1 MSSIFARLSACRYT
15 MRYISVI
22 PVACHPSISAERTVK
37 RGSRGANLIYL
48 SQVPS
53 ASPPFLLPFA
63 PRGSSTWYPWYT
75 CISFSAPLRRFL
87 CLSPLRCL
95 SSNQILPL
103 SFSLV
108 PSSITYRSPL
118 FNGVPCK
125 EGRKEG
131 AAQLAR
137 AISQHGSLFLF
148 CLVKADSLRLSKGVE
163 RMMHVRRATGPF
175 FKLLAKSERLLW
187 VGKEAGCSSKR
198 CSRFRRL

>member
-1 MSSIFARLSACRYT
+1 MVSL
-15 MRYISVI
+15 VH
-22 PVACHPSISAERTVK
+22 V
-37 RGSRGANLIYL
+37 YL
-48 SQVPS
+48 
-53 ASPPFLLPFA
+53 
-63 PRGSSTWYPWYT
+63 
-75 CISFSAPLRRFL
+75 FL
-87 CLSPLRCL
+87 CPSSPLPRPSVSL
-95 SSNQILPL
+95 PSVVTVSNQILPL